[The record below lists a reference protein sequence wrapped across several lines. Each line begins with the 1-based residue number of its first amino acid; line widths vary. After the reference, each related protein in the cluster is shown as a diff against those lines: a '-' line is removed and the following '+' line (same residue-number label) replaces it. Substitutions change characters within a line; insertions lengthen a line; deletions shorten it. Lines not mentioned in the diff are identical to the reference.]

1 MSISFK
7 TIFSSVTSKI
17 GGFSSYAKAKSTALK
32 TKWNSPEV
40 QNNIQSKGSK
50 IVDSLQ
56 SKTVKL
62 DDYRHNLKNVGP
74 KDPYKETWAKYSKA
88 LASLFGGVEPQSSSS
103 SEASY
108 ER

>member
-40 QNNIQSKGSK
+40 QK
-50 IVDSLQ
+50 
-56 SKTVKL
+56 
-62 DDYRHNLKNVGP
+62 
-74 KDPYKETWAKYSKA
+74 
-88 LASLFGGVEPQSSSS
+88 
-103 SEASY
+103 
-108 ER
+108 